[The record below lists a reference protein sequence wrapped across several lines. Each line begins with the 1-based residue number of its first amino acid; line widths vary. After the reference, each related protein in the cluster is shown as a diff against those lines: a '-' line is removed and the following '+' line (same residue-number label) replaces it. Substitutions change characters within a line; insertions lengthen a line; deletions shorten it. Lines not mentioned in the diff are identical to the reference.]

1 MRITE
6 SQLRRIV
13 REEAMRLNEF
23 FTTPAAPAMDPGQF
37 DKVMRVLLG
46 LHRSPVKT
54 EALLRRQKDDAVYHV
69 SYLATLPLAKIK
81 QHLQAMVVHDILSR
95 RGPDLGFEAIIRQL
109 NAIQKA
115 LGVMT
120 IIEAYE
126 MQPEALES
134 AMRKANILGRG
145 SDKFRH
151 PVDRLY

>member
-69 SYLATLPLAKIK
+69 SYLATLPPAKIGK
-81 QHLQAMVVHDILSR
+81 YLQAMVIHETLSR
-95 RGPDLGFEAIIRQL
+95 MGPDLGFEAIIRQL